1 MCDDGRVTSQ
11 KDRAMILSL
20 DSTVI
25 SDSVRPGRI
34 LSLWIA
40 AASVLRGLPLL
51 LAVRPQTPLRV
62 MCIMAFDTLY
72 RLRTSRK
79 LPIERVRLL
88 AALLDYGACANAVCD
103 RKPSHLQEIQTT
115 QRLLDDT
122 GFRPSAEEY
131 WRRIQNIERQ
141 RPGAGGQPMQFSI
154 ARAYRE
160 EVVELSLGVLTTA
173 AFGLESVDDG
183 IQVVRTESDLA
194 IVFRIV
200 MQCQV
205 IDDVVDYSKD
215 TAAGLPSFLT
225 SSESLPQAFELTAQV
240 SRSYS
245 DLKNVARCAHALP
258 FRIALV
264 VVSVITKLV
273 MTLARWRL
281 ALALSELQPEPT
293 FGP

>member
-1 MCDDGRVTSQ
+1 MN
-11 KDRAMILSL
+11 LLL
-20 DSTVI
+20 DSTLI
-25 SDSVRPGRI
+25 CDSVRPGRI

-51 LAVRPQTPLRV
+51 LAARLRTPLRV
-62 MCIMAFDTLY
+62 MCIIAFDALY

-103 RKPSHLQEIQTT
+103 RKPSQLQEIQTT
-115 QRLLDDT
+115 QRLLDDA
-122 GFRPSAEEY
+122 GFRPCAEEY

-141 RPGAGGQPMQFSI
+141 RPGVGGQPMQFSI

-183 IQVVRTESDLA
+183 IHVVRTEPDLA

-225 SSESLPQAFELTAQV
+225 SSESLSQAFELTAQV
-240 SRSYS
+240 SRNYS
-245 DLKNVARCAHALP
+245 DLKNVARCAHVLP

-264 VVSVITKLV
+264 VVSVIAKLV
-273 MTLARWRL
+273 MTLARWWL
-281 ALALSELQPEPT
+281 ALARSELQPEPT

>member
-1 MCDDGRVTSQ
+1 MCDDGRAMSQ
-11 KDRAMILSL
+11 KDRVMISPL

-25 SDSVRPGRI
+25 CDSVRPGRI

-40 AASVLRGLPLL
+40 ATSVLRGLPLL

-103 RKPSHLQEIQTT
+103 RKPSPFQEIQTT
-115 QRLLDDT
+115 QRLLDAA

-160 EVVELSLGVLTTA
+160 EVVELSLGVLATA
-173 AFGLESVDDG
+173 AFGLEFVDDG
-183 IQVVRTESDLA
+183 IQVVRTEPDLA

-205 IDDVVDYSKD
+205 IDDAVDYSKD
-215 TAAGLPSFLT
+215 TADGLPSFLT

-240 SRSYS
+240 SRNYT
-245 DLKNVARCAHALP
+245 DLKNVARCAHVLP

-264 VVSVITKLV
+264 VVSVIAKLV

-281 ALALSELQPEPT
+281 ALARSELQPEPT